1 MFVRDSDSIVRVVNE
16 FIAALPVTRPE
27 IIDREQSSVDAL
39 IDSAFR
45 YLRRYLRRHAP
56 PQSL

>member
-1 MFVRDSDSIVRVVNE
+1 VRAVNE

-45 YLRRYLRRHAP
+45 YLRRYLRQHAP